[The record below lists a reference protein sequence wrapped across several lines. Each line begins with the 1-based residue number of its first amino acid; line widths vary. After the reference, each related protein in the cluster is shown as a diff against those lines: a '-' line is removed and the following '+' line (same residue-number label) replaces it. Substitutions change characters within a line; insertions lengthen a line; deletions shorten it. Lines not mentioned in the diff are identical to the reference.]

1 MNGICD
7 ILSPLC
13 LLRVCFLMNK
23 TAGTYL
29 LQDVTH
35 VVLGDREG
43 DGDAPLLLCVVK
55 ERDSVCKAPI
65 TVPGA

>member
-13 LLRVCFLMNK
+13 FLRVCFLINK

-35 VVLGDREG
+35 VILRNREG
-43 DGDAPLLLCVVK
+43 DGDAPLLL
-55 ERDSVCKAPI
+55 
-65 TVPGA
+65 

>member
-1 MNGICD
+1 
-7 ILSPLC
+7 
-13 LLRVCFLMNK
+13 MNK